1 MRHQY
6 RMVSRARLKAVMT
19 GLALY
24 AIAAAIITYFGVNA
38 YTGKYGLNARVE
50 LDQEIVTLTAEL
62 ARLKAERVSADKRV
76 ALLRSS
82 SVDPDMLDER
92 ARYQLDYVDKRDLV
106 KMIGSN

>member
-1 MRHQY
+1 
-6 RMVSRARLKAVMT
+6 MVSPVRLKAIVT

-24 AIAAAIITYFGVNA
+24 ALAAAFIAYFGVNA

-62 ARLKAERVSADKRV
+62 SRLKTERVTADKRV

-92 ARYQLDYVDKRDLV
+92 ARYQLDYVDPRDLV
-106 KMIGSN
+106 KIIAPN

>member
-1 MRHQY
+1 
-6 RMVSRARLKAVMT
+6 MVSRARLKAVMT

-24 AIAAAIITYFGVNA
+24 AMAAAIIGYFFVNA

-62 ARLKAERVSADKRV
+62 SRLKAERAVADKRV

-92 ARYQLDYVDKRDLV
+92 ARYQLDYVHPRDLV
-106 KMIGSN
+106 KMIGPN